1 LPEAQLDR
9 FMLNIHV
16 HYPTEAEEMEIVS
29 RTTSSGLSEPSPVLS
44 AEDIVRM
51 QELVRKIPVSE
62 DVLRHA
68 IRIVRSTRVRED
80 GEAIKVCRDYLA
92 WGAGPRASQFLVLAA
107 KARALLEGAE
117 KPTIAHL
124 ESIALPVMR
133 HRIVTNF
140 NAEADGVKPDDVVR
154 LILDAVRHGGAS
166 RELDSVVR

>member
-1 LPEAQLDR
+1 MKKSLVMSACVVTLVAGATIAAPSASAAKVPADR
-9 FMLNIHV
+9 VVFLERVDARNIDLG
-16 HYPTEAEEMEIVS
+16 AA
-29 RTTSSGLSEPSPVLS
+29 GPSVGDLRVTRG
-44 AEDIVRM
+44 IVR
-51 QELVRKIPVSE
+51 
-62 DVLRHA
+62 A
-68 IRIVRSTRVRED
+68 TRVREE

-140 NAEADGVKPDDVVR
+140 NAEADGVKADDVVR
-154 LILDAVRHGGAS
+154 LILDSVRQGSGS

>member
-1 LPEAQLDR
+1 VAE
-9 FMLNIHV
+9 HV
-16 HYPTEAEEMEIVS
+16 V
-29 RTTSSGLSEPSPVLS
+29 
-44 AEDIVRM
+44 
-51 QELVRKIPVSE
+51 
-62 DVLRHA
+62 RHA
-68 IRIVRSTRVRED
+68 IHIVRATRVREE
-80 GEAIKVCRDYLA
+80 GQALKVCRDYLA

-140 NAEADGVKPDDVVR
+140 NAEADGVKADDVVR
-154 LILDAVRHGGAS
+154 LILDSVRQGSGS